1 MTALTALTAACRA
14 RWRRVSAGP
23 ERGMS
28 LTELL
33 VASIVLMIV
42 LTVAANLFI
51 NATKSM
57 GMAAAVN
64 ANAAN
69 AANGMNEAARVI
81 RAGTT
86 NSVSAQVV
94 DNPAFVEAKPE
105 SVILYT
111 YVGGD
116 RADPRPVMIRLSLN
130 PQRQLVE
137 ERWTG
142 TVLAGGYSG
151 FPSPYIGTSGYV
163 APQLT
168 RILTTTVS
176 PRTGSSAYLFTY
188 YSDVQGAVPVPATAG
203 TDVPPAGL
211 STIVAVRVTLTVQQS
226 LTNSSSPVTLE
237 NLVGIPNLNASATIS

>member
-1 MTALTALTAACRA
+1 
-14 RWRRVSAGP
+14 
-23 ERGMS
+23 MS

-57 GMAAAVN
+57 GMASAVN

-69 AANGMNEAARVI
+69 ASNGMNEAARVI
-81 RAGTT
+81 RAGTS
-86 NSVSAQVV
+86 NPVQSQSL
-94 DNPAFVEAKPE
+94 DKPAFVEATPE
-105 SVILYT
+105 SLILYSF
-111 YVGGD
+111 VGGD
-116 RADPRPVMIRLSLN
+116 RNDPHPVMIRLSLN

-137 ERWTG
+137 ERWIA
-142 TVLAGGYSG
+142 TVVAGYST
-151 FPSPYIGTSGYV
+151 FPSPYVGASGYV

-176 PRTGSSAYLFTY
+176 PHTGTAAYLFTY
-188 YSDVQGAVPVPATAG
+188 YSDVQGTTAVPATAG
-203 TDVPPAGL
+203 ANVPQAAL
-211 STIVAVRVTLTVQQS
+211 STIVAVKVTLTVQQS
-226 LTNSSSPVTLE
+226 LANSSSPVSLE